1 MRGQGHSQPITGRNS
16 IYKKILLVSLDE
28 IRLIM
33 VAIKKYHKV
42 YIIEAVVVKPKGWP
56 FK

>member
-16 IYKKILLVSLDE
+16 IYKKILLVSLDDR
-28 IRLIM
+28 RLIM

-42 YIIEAVVVKPKGWP
+42 YIIEAVVVKLKA
-56 FK
+56 F